1 LEVVSKI
8 NFEARVG
15 DSRGVN
21 HQTIEGIE
29 VWGVSLVT
37 ENSWLRSS
45 RESCLDEIL
54 HFSWVGEGESG
65 IGLKSDEDIIR
76 VSIYFADLHKRSSV
90 CCSCV

>member
-1 LEVVSKI
+1 LEVVSEI

-29 VWGVSLVT
+29 VWRVSLVA
-37 ENSWLRSS
+37 EDSGLRSRGKS
-45 RESCLDEIL
+45 SLDEIL
-54 HFSWVGEGESG
+54 HFSGVGEGESG

-76 VSIYFADLHKRSSV
+76 VSIYFANLHKRSSV